1 MTPAMLA
8 NFKTA
13 SMYLLEVAEKARAD
27 EARRSKYES
36 SLNRL
41 PDSALQAVSNL
52 NRPQNYETGNNN
64 IGSKSYN
71 VKFTL
76 GGITANASVPES
88 QAGMFERMMQELQES
103 KAIAGY

>member
-1 MTPAMLA
+1 MTPADIEK
-8 NFKTA
+8 FKTA
-13 SMYLLEVAEKARAD
+13 SVYLAEIASRARDD
-27 EARRSKYES
+27 EARRSKYEA

-88 QAGMFERMMQELQES
+88 QAGLFERMMQELQDS